1 MKIPKLR
8 FLLVGLVVA
17 FLLLLFA
24 LSIGTLYMKLAFML
38 GGGG

>member
-8 FLLVGLVVA
+8 FFLAGLLLAIVS
-17 FLLLLFA
+17 LLFA
-24 LSIGTLYMKLAFML
+24 LSIGAIYMNLAYRF